1 MVLAAMGFSSREFC
15 KSELCKQLAVA
26 DGYRVPVAEW
36 PFWAIEKTNLAR
48 SVDKERIEEMLEV
61 DNFQRVLL
69 SEDQLDGRK
78 VSITQFT
85 KLVRIYRMFY
95 LGVGSDNVKIL
106 IKESNEGTTV
116 ESARLVRES
125 IASM

>member
-1 MVLAAMGFSSREFC
+1 
-15 KSELCKQLAVA
+15 
-26 DGYRVPVAEW
+26 
-36 PFWAIEKTNLAR
+36 
-48 SVDKERIEEMLEV
+48 MLEV